1 MSEVLFCIIVLA
13 VVLLPLLFLVN
24 LIAGIARQSFEN
36 EEKARRYEHEQW
48 QEERRRRKRE
58 FQRWYDGLR

>member
-13 VVLLPLLFLVN
+13 VVLSPLLFLVN